1 MLKIFA
7 TRKTYREYFSPT
19 KEQAA
24 APEAKLGLPL
34 LSQFLTSSAA
44 KNQIILFKVGFSCFH
59 KS

>member
-19 KEQAA
+19 KEHAA
-24 APEAKLGLPL
+24 AQEAKLGLPP

-44 KNQIILFKVGFSCFH
+44 KNQIVFLR
-59 KS
+59 